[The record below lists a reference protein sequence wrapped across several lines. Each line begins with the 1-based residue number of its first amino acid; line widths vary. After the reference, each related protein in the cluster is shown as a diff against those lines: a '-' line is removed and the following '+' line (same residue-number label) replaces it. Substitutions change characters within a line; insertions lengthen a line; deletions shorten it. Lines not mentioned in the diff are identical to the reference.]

1 MFRGNYDIYH
11 TVARRINP
19 AIKARYVRIHPKSW
33 NSYIAMRV
41 ELYGGR
47 LRGKQLRRKN
57 SCIRQFLDVVEGR
70 KKRRKKEKKEE
81 THAQMNK

>member
-57 SCIRQFLDVVEGR
+57 GGER
-70 KKRRKKEKKEE
+70 KEERKKKEKHMHK
-81 THAQMNK
+81 

>member
-1 MFRGNYDIYH
+1 
-11 TVARRINP
+11 
-19 AIKARYVRIHPKSW
+19 
-33 NSYIAMRV
+33 MRV

-70 KKRRKKEKKEE
+70 KKGRKKEKKEE
-81 THAQMNK
+81 THAQMKK